1 MPGAT
6 SMSTIVISTS
16 LRLWANYVVLYHTGN
31 NDITATGIVSMPI
44 LGIMILREEHLI
56 LQHYRIR
63 WSCGRLI
70 MKGWHETNAAIT
82 RRRGLTDWIRSI
94 RSRIQNTQPGGTRRQ
109 GLTFTGVSFFSYP
122 RQDKKRGHTI
132 FVHCCDGRTGYGVV
146 ASKERGQRP
155 FKKRLS
161 FIVVTVAPDMASKGR
176 GQRPFKKRL
185 SFIVVTVASD
195 MAWRRRDEASFR
207 SENGD
212 VHFFIGISPIS
223 VTNREKQEQDVDY
236 TQQ

>member
-31 NDITATGIVSMPI
+31 NDITATGIVSLPI
-44 LGIMILREEHLI
+44 LGITILREEHLI

-109 GLTFTGVSFFSYP
+109 GLTFTGVSFF
-122 RQDKKRGHTI
+122 
-132 FVHCCDGRTGYGVV
+132 RTGSVPHNNAQNPRSSHQGFPGP
-146 ASKERGQRP
+146 SKIA
-155 FKKRLS
+155 KSSLKS
-161 FIVVTVAPDMASKGR
+161 
-176 GQRPFKKRL
+176 
-185 SFIVVTVASD
+185 
-195 MAWRRRDEASFR
+195 
-207 SENGD
+207 
-212 VHFFIGISPIS
+212 
-223 VTNREKQEQDVDY
+223 
-236 TQQ
+236 

>member
-31 NDITATGIVSMPI
+31 NDITATGIVSLPI
-44 LGIMILREEHLI
+44 LGITILREEHLI

-161 FIVVTVAPDMASKGR
+161 FIVVTVAPDMAS
-176 GQRPFKKRL
+176 
-185 SFIVVTVASD
+185 
-195 MAWRRRDEASFR
+195 WRRRDEASVRSRNDFR
-207 SENGD
+207 SLL
-212 VHFFIGISPIS
+212 
-223 VTNREKQEQDVDY
+223 
-236 TQQ
+236 